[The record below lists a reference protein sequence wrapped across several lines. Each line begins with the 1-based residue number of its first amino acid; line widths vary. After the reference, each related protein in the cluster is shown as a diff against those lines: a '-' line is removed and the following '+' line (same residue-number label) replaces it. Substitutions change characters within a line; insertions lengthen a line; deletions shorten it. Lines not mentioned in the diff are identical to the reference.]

1 MRFTVQMSSWKACTG
16 TFCITYPAPCFL
28 KQATLSNCQHN
39 HLKDMHPFQCIAVAK
54 IQEELSTMAHLKRF
68 LPFLTFFLLGPETYY
83 MNNSSPTTESL
94 KIEKKKKNPTS
105 NLGWFSAVAAD
116 GTTISLAAFALCV
129 QAVISTSI

>member
-1 MRFTVQMSSWKACTG
+1 MHCSGKNTRGAQHNG
-16 TFCITYPAPCFL
+16 TF
-28 KQATLSNCQHN
+28 K
-39 HLKDMHPFQCIAVAK
+39 K
-54 IQEELSTMAHLKRF
+54 ISPIF
-68 LPFLTFFLLGPETYY
+68 DVFLLGPETYY

-94 KIEKKKKNPTS
+94 KIEKKKKKNPTS